1 MVSYIYLLKVVICSA
16 VLLGYYFIALRNK
29 MYHQYNRIYLLLSV
43 AASWLIPSLS
53 FNFLVEEHV
62 VSTPIYKVIDYAS
75 NYVNTNTELTNSAQL
90 NNESS
95 ILSLE
100 NIAFTIFCIV
110 CLYFLMVL
118 LASFY
123 KIYSLKKKYKAHHLD
138 HCTIYLTNEKYTPYS
153 FLDLI
158 FWNQHIALDSKLGQQ
173 ILQHELVHIQEKHSW
188 DKIFIQV
195 NLIVGWFNPFFWL
208 VKAEL
213 EMIHEF
219 IADEKS
225 IPNADVSEFANMIL
239 SVNQVNKH
247 LPLTNPFF
255 FSPIK
260 RRLQMLTKEKSL
272 RFSYLQRVLAL
283 PVFVFLVVLL
293 SLKSKQTFAQIQQF
307 LPENTFKKATESNTA
322 VKEVKPKTKTEKEK
336 VLTSNTT
343 TIGLQPAKDSTEETI
358 DDLQKQYQAMEL
370 QYKKE
375 TAIARERKKLMLLI
389 QKQDLPEEKMVEVFK
404 MLVKTDGTPTDKR
417 SPQQL
422 QQALVPILG
431 KEKLQTF
438 LQERRQIQ
446 AETEDFLNN

>member
-1 MVSYIYLLKVVICSA
+1 MVNYIFFIKVIVCSM
-16 VLLGYYFIALRNK
+16 VLLSYYFIALRNK
-29 MYHQYNRIYLLLSV
+29 IYHQYNRIYLLLSV
-43 AASWLIPSLS
+43 IASWIIPTLS
-53 FNFLVEEHV
+53 FNFFVEQHA
-62 VSTPIYKVIDYAS
+62 VSTPIFKVIDYAS
-75 NYVNTNTELTNSAQL
+75 NYGNAAESNNIQLNTETPII
-90 NNESS
+90 S
-95 ILSLE
+95 IE
-100 NIAFTIFCIV
+100 NIAFAIFCTV
-110 CLYFLMVL
+110 SLYFIMVL
-118 LASFY
+118 VASFY
-123 KIYSLKKKYKAHHLD
+123 KIHSLKKRYKAHQLD

-153 FLDLI
+153 FLDHI

-173 ILQHELVHIQEKHSW
+173 ILQHELVHIKEKHSW

-195 NLIVGWFNPFFWL
+195 NLIVGWFNPFLWL

-219 IADEKS
+219 IADEQS

-307 LPENTFKKATESNTA
+307 LPATTFNKPTENNTV
-322 VKEVKPKTKTEKEK
+322 VKEVKPSAQPEKEK
-336 VLTSNTT
+336 ILTNR
-343 TIGLQPAKDSTEETI
+343 TIATNPQSAKDSTEETI

-389 QKQDLPEEKMVEVFK
+389 QKQDLSEEKAIELFK
-404 MLVKTDGTPTDKR
+404 ILVKVDGTATDKR
-417 SPQQL
+417 SQQQL
-422 QQALVPILG
+422 QQALIPILG
-431 KEKLQTF
+431 KEKLRAF
-438 LQERRQIQ
+438 LQER
-446 AETEDFLNN
+446 TEIHEDTEAFLNN